1 MIEIKERLASYYRMF
16 DSYDVFQNFLKYAIR
31 DLAPRIFVDA
41 VDHPRCVVLQSFPAY
56 FLLGEPDETEVSDVF
71 SLFDENSWIVASSN
85 AWRRPI
91 EDHFKENVMTHPRVL
106 FRSDALSIEHVRSQ
120 RKSLPDGLS
129 IVPIEP
135 KHLSDGM
142 IKDDVVSRFF
152 TVSDFMRNG
161 FGFALVDGRD
171 ACLGFCLT
179 NYPIVGTE
187 VELYVRVEYDFDAEH
202 RLHGVGTTLSA
213 HFIEESLKRGYTPV
227 WDAAND
233 ISAHIAKKLGYVAA
247 KEWFMYHVS

>member
-1 MIEIKERLASYYRMF
+1 MIEIKEGLSSYYRMF

-41 VDHPRCVVLQSFPAY
+41 LDHPRCVALQSFPAY

-71 SLFDENSWIVASSN
+71 SLFDRNSWIVASSN

-91 EDHFKENVMTHPRVL
+91 ETHFKENVMTHPRVL
-106 FRSDALSIEHVRSQ
+106 FRSDTLSLEHVRSK
-120 RKSLPDGLS
+120 RSKLPEGLA
-129 IVPIEP
+129 IVPIES

-142 IKDDVVSRFF
+142 IVDDVVARFF
-152 TVSDFMRNG
+152 TVSDFMKNG
-161 FGFALVDGRD
+161 FGFALVDGRQT
-171 ACLGFCLT
+171 CLGFCLT

-187 VELYVRVEYDFDAEH
+187 VELYVRVEYDFNAEH
-202 RLHGVGTTLSA
+202 RLRGIGTTLCA
-213 HFIEESLKRGYTPV
+213 HFIEESLKRGYTPI

-233 ISAHIAKKLGYVAA
+233 VSAHIAKKLGYVAA
-247 KEWFMYHVS
+247 KEWFMYHVL